1 MTDLKDFRST
11 APLCP
16 NRRALLVSGLAGFAL
31 QGCAKRQ
38 ASPRPVLKIG
48 DQRGGVHALMTAARA
63 LEGAPYN
70 VDWIDMP
77 AAAPLLESLSA
88 GAVDLGSV
96 GGAPFAFAYA
106 NGAKVKAVL
115 AARIVNADPAA
126 GRSAAILVPGHSP
139 LRAVA
144 DLRGRKLSTV
154 KGSAGHE
161 TALRIFEHAGIDP
174 KSVQFVF
181 LNNGDSKAALGSGA
195 VDAWSTWGTYVGI
208 AVEENGDRVLADA
221 SPLVRAGRVSGF
233 QVASD
238 KALREKRAVI
248 HDFLKRY
255 IQAREW
261 ARAHVDDYAAQIAK
275 ETGVPLAV
283 ARYSTAQVT
292 AAEFAPFD
300 ADLLADQRA
309 TLQRY
314 VNAGVIDKI
323 PPLDQSGYDFS
334 FNDLTTPARK
344 STS

>member
-1 MTDLKDFRST
+1 MTDSKDVRPPAFL
-11 APLCP
+11 APH
-16 NRRALLVSGLAGFAL
+16 RRALLVGGLAGLAL
-31 QGCAKRQ
+31 QGCGKPK
-38 ASPRPVLKIG
+38 ASARPVLKIG
-48 DQRGGVHALMTAARA
+48 DQRGGVHALITAAGTLA
-63 LEGAPYN
+63 GAPYD
-70 VDWIDMP
+70 VEWLDMP
-77 AAAPLLESLSA
+77 AAAPLLEALSA

-115 AARIVNADPAA
+115 ASRIVTADPAA
-126 GRSAAILVPGHSP
+126 GRSAAILVSGRSP
-139 LRAVA
+139 LRTVA

-161 TALRIFEHAGIDP
+161 TALRILEHAGVDP

-195 VDAWSTWGTYVGI
+195 IDAWSTWGTYVGI

-221 SPLVRAGRVSGF
+221 SALVKAGRVAGF

-238 KALREKRAVI
+238 KALVEKRAVI

-255 IQAREW
+255 IRAREW
-261 ARAHVDDYAAQIAK
+261 ARGHVDGYAAQIAK

-283 ARYSTAQVT
+283 ARYSTAQIT

-300 ADLLADQRA
+300 AGLLAEQRA

-323 PPLDQSGYDFS
+323 PPLDQSGYDSS
-334 FNDLTTPARK
+334 FNDLTTPARQAA
-344 STS
+344 T

>member
-1 MTDLKDFRST
+1 MIGSRNFRQT
-11 APLCP
+11 ACTGPS
-16 NRRALLVSGLAGFAL
+16 RRALLVGGLAGLAL
-31 QGCAKRQ
+31 QGCVKRE
-38 ASPRPVLKIG
+38 ASARPILKIG
-48 DQRGGVHALMTAARA
+48 DQRGGVHALITAARA
-63 LEGAPYN
+63 LEGAPYD
-70 VDWIDMP
+70 VEWLDMP
-77 AAAPLLESLSA
+77 AAAPLLEALSA

-115 AARIVNADPAA
+115 ASRIVNADPAA
-126 GRSAAILVPGHSP
+126 GRSAAILVPGRSP
-139 LRAVA
+139 LRTVA

-221 SPLVRAGRVSGF
+221 SPLVKAGRVSGF

-248 HDFLKRY
+248 HDFLERY
-255 IQAREW
+255 IRAREW

-283 ARYSTAQVT
+283 AGYSTAQIT

-300 ADLLADQRA
+300 AGLIADQRA

-323 PPLDQSGYDFS
+323 PPLDQSGYDSS
-334 FNDLTTPARK
+334 FNDLTRPAK
-344 STS
+344 SAAS